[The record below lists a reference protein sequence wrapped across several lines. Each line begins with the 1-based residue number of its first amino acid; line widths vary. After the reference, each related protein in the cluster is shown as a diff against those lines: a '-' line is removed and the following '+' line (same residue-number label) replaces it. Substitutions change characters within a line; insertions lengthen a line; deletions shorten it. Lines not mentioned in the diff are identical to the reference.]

1 MKKVSRELPKME
13 AGLVKPEMIVGLDLG
28 DRYSHYC
35 LLNSDGD
42 VVEEGRVQST
52 EAALRRRG
60 RLGRVLWSGVC
71 EAFRVAFVGRIEHLL
86 PLLYHDASQTVVQ
99 HFRGQQRDPAVMM
112 FSVVPSKKLLAKS
125 ARVLDG
131 AEALRKLRPVF
142 QSFELALRVRIVVR
156 DVW

>member
-52 EAALRRRG
+52 EAACGDISAGAGALV
-60 RLGRVLWSGVC
+60 GRV
-71 EAFRVAFVGRIEHLL
+71 
-86 PLLYHDASQTVVQ
+86 
-99 HFRGQQRDPAVMM
+99 
-112 FSVVPSKKLLAKS
+112 
-125 ARVLDG
+125 
-131 AEALRKLRPVF
+131 
-142 QSFELALRVRIVVR
+142 
-156 DVW
+156 